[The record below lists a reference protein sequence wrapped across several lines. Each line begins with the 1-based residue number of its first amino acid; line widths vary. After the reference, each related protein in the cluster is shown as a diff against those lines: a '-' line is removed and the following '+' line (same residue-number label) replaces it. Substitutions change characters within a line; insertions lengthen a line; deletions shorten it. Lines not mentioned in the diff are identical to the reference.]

1 MDIRSGEG
9 WRLRVDPQRQP
20 FSVLIGGRDWAA
32 ELTAPEAG
40 RLRAAVAVLVR
51 QLAATAPLLMPDETL
66 DLEHASEGLWMQL
79 SGTPEQW
86 ALRFLIDD
94 TACGAERSRG
104 LEGAWDCAASP
115 ALAAALEAV
124 QLPDGHDQSRMRR
137 DVALALDQHC

>member
-1 MDIRSGEG
+1 VDIRSGEG

-66 DLEHASEGLWMQL
+66 ELEHASEGLWMQL

-115 ALAAALEAV
+115 ALAMTNPA
-124 QLPDGHDQSRMRR
+124 
-137 DVALALDQHC
+137 